1 MKKYFYF
8 GLLAAS
14 QMAAAEDI
22 LPAIDAQVGKV
33 CSEIMDEQASEACG
47 RIMKE
52 RAGKA
57 RSKIQEGSYIV
68 TMKPDEPEVKGLF
81 IAAQKKLARIE
92 RLAKVKEDLADVLH
106 IDGEVKTIYS
116 SIRAVQVKM
125 NAFEAQLLG
134 NDSRVLSI
142 EPDITLRVQGTQAF
156 PGWALDRSDSA
167 IAALDNLYN
176 WNASGAGRTI
186 YILDTGVNT
195 GLPEFGGRAVTI
207 WDVNDPDHVTPTWGQ
222 DCNGHGTAVADA
234 AGGEAFGV
242 AKGVSI
248 VSAKLTIGCTDMSQ
262 LSTHLFAFDWLAN
275 NAPAGTIVNWS
286 IGASTG
292 DCRVPIISTALEKA
306 MRAAYARGV
315 IIVVSAGN
323 DGCNTVNYTPTR
335 ISEVFVVGATSSALL
350 SSGKDAKA
358 PFSRTGWQ
366 IDLFAPG
373 QAVPLYGHD
382 GRLYAWS
389 GTSFASAYVS
399 GLFAIGCQLYPNY
412 CVQPQLAFDGLKSV
426 MTPNTVTNPNGTPL
440 TGATPL
446 MIKQSW

>member
-1 MKKYFYF
+1 MKKYFYL

-14 QMAAAEDI
+14 QIAVAEEI
-22 LPAIDAQVGKV
+22 PAIGGQVGKA
-33 CSEIMDEQASEACG
+33 CSEIMDEQASEACSG
-47 RIMKE
+47 IMEE

-57 RSKIQEGSYIV
+57 RSKIMEGSYIV

-81 IAAQKKLARIE
+81 IAAQKKSARIE
-92 RLAKVKEDLADVLH
+92 RLAKIKGDFADILN
-106 IDGEVKTIYS
+106 IDGAVDNVYS
-116 SIRAVQVKM
+116 SIHAVHVKM
-125 NAFEAQLLG
+125 NSLEAHLLG
-134 NDSRVLSI
+134 NDNRVLSI
-142 EPDITLRVQGTQAF
+142 EPDMTLRVQGAQAS

-167 IAALDNLYN
+167 TAVLDNTYN

-195 GLPEFGGRAVTI
+195 SLPEFGGRAVTI

-222 DCNGHGTAVADA
+222 DCHGHGTAVADA
-234 AGGEAFGV
+234 AGGSTFGV

-248 VSAKLTIGCTDMSQ
+248 VSAKMTIGCTDTSY

-286 IGASTG
+286 VGASIG
-292 DCRVPIISTALEKA
+292 DCRVPLISTALENA
-306 MRAAYARGV
+306 MRAAYARGI

-323 DGCNTVNYTPTR
+323 DGCNTANYSPTR
-335 ISEVFVVGATSSALL
+335 ISEVFVVGATSSALFA
-350 SSGKDAKA
+350 SGKDAKA

-382 GRLYAWS
+382 GKLYAWS
-389 GTSFASAYVS
+389 GTSFAAPYVS

-412 CVQPQLAFDGLKSV
+412 CAQPQLAFDGLKSV
-426 MTPNTVTNPNGTPL
+426 MTANTVTNPDGTPL